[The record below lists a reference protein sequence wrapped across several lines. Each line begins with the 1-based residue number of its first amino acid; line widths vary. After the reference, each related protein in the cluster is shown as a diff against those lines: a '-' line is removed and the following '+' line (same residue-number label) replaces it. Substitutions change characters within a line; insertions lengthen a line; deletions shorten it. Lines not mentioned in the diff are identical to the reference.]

1 MMFNKRI
8 LSGALAL
15 ALVSVVG
22 VSAAQT
28 IDAATQAKLT
38 ELETRFKDAD
48 KNADGKLTLQEAKD
62 GMPRIADAFSHID
75 VEKKGYVTL
84 DQIKAIL
91 IKNGG

>member
-15 ALVSVVG
+15 ALVSVLG

-28 IDAATQAKLT
+28 IDAATQAILT